1 MSVKKIE
8 ILKNTLHFNILS
20 YYMCVIDHSR
30 CTEAQHH
37 YVRVSGAKKN
47 QEIFLVLHTFSCLR
61 LFFYLLSSV
70 FFIKFVFV
78 VDKNMFDTCCLWLHE
93 HQLNV
98 RHRSNQH
105 VLKHLDQ
112 KCTLA
117 PFTLAHMLKSCQQL

>member
-1 MSVKKIE
+1 MPETIF
-8 ILKNTLHFNILS
+8 FN
-20 YYMCVIDHSR
+20 
-30 CTEAQHH
+30 
-37 YVRVSGAKKN
+37 
-47 QEIFLVLHTFSCLR
+47 
-61 LFFYLLSSV
+61 LLSSV